1 MSNVT
6 KIRKNIIIITIII
19 MIIKTRRENRDVKE
33 TGKLDVAD
41 TTVTGAD
48 TNLTADARVCVRA
61 RASQTA
67 AEMKTQHSAHSEHTP
82 YRCSARAGSCAPS
95 ANQQPHGPQKPHPS
109 HKSQHLRER
118 ACSIKRRGMRHRK
131 MEVMRKR

>member
-1 MSNVT
+1 MLQ
-6 KIRKNIIIITIII
+6 KYGKNIIIITIII
-19 MIIKTRRENRDVKE
+19 IIIKTRRENRDVKE

-41 TTVTGAD
+41 KTVTGAD
-48 TNLTADARVCVRA
+48 TNLTADARVCA

-95 ANQQPHGPQKPHPS
+95 ENQQPHGPQKPHPS

-118 ACSIKRRGMRHRK
+118 ACSIKHRGMRHRK